1 MNRTGIA
8 VFVFAA
14 LVAFAVTGDVKGWF
28 DTPLH
33 LGTDEGQSQS
43 EMVDRLAARARGS
56 CRFGAALVRAQVREE
71 RAVRAQR
78 MADAYVEAIAGLDRK
93 QRDVVRRAC
102 LKGLELSFQ

>member
-1 MNRTGIA
+1 MSRTSIA

-14 LVAFAVTGDVKGWF
+14 LVAFAVVGDVKEWF

-33 LGTDEGQSQS
+33 LGTNESQS
-43 EMVDRLAARARGS
+43 RSEIVDRLATRARGS

-78 MADAYVEAIAGLDRK
+78 MADAYVKAIAGLDTK
-93 QRDVVRRAC
+93 QREVVRKAC